1 MADAPSKVASAI
13 TEAQSI
19 IEAAEKRAAELVRS
33 AEAKHKEAEESGY
46 QAGLERGIGEVADR
60 AVRLIEDTGILGAQL
75 ATEAARL
82 AISISSTVVG
92 EHVKANP
99 SFVKELAVRALQE
112 SVINLSATVVVHP
125 DDAKQLK
132 SAENTLRRIAGGADI
147 IVETDRSIAK
157 GGCIVRT
164 EFGEVDAQIETLLK
178 SVMDRVSDDSAGS

>member
-1 MADAPSKVASAI
+1 
-13 TEAQSI
+13 
-19 IEAAEKRAAELVRS
+19 
-33 AEAKHKEAEESGY
+33 
-46 QAGLERGIGEVADR
+46 
-60 AVRLIEDTGILGAQL
+60 
-75 ATEAARL
+75 
-82 AISISSTVVG
+82 
-92 EHVKANP
+92 
-99 SFVKELAVRALQE
+99 
-112 SVINLSATVVVHP
+112 VVVHP